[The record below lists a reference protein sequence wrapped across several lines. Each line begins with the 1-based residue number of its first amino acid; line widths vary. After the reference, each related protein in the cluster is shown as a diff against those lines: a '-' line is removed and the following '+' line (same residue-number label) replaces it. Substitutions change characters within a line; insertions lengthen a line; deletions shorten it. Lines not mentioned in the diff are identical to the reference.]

1 LQHSHLIDKIKE
13 LLLRHSNSDEGVVMA
28 SKIAEK
34 STLENHL
41 YEDLGLKSRDAMSA
55 MMARNYKSLSD
66 KKPKDTRWKKFLYDS
81 IGEIAPSCVDCADK
95 EGCFRSEV

>member
-1 LQHSHLIDKIKE
+1 MKHEQFIKQITE
-13 LLLRHSNSDEGVVMA
+13 LLLRHSNSDEGAVMA

-34 STLENHL
+34 STLGNHL

-81 IGEIAPSCVDCADK
+81 IGEIAPSCVDCGDK
-95 EGCFRSEV
+95 DRCFSCEV